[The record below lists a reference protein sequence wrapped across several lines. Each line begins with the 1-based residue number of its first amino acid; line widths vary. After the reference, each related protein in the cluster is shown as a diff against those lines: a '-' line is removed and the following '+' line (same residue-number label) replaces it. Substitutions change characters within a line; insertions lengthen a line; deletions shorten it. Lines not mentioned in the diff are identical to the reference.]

1 MAEKVLT
8 KEEMMRRINYA
19 MTHTSLETADKY
31 GFKSADAADRNIQR
45 YATAITNKPKTRYKF
60 TDAEKK
66 EMVEY
71 YITHS
76 GAETA
81 KKYGYSSA
89 NSATANINHLAD
101 EIGYPK
107 PLKYRTRRRG
117 ISKEEMLRRI
127 KFYKENGA
135 KKYADKYGYANIRT
149 ARFSIYRYNKCL
161 KEIHSRYHL
170 DICASLKG

>member
-8 KEEMMRRINYA
+8 KEEMLRRINYA
-19 MTHTSLETADKY
+19 MAHTSLETADKY

-45 YATAITNKPKTRYKF
+45 YAMAISNKPKIRCKLS
-60 TDAEKK
+60 DAEKK

-76 GAETA
+76 GAKTA

-89 NSATANINHLAD
+89 NSAAANINHLAD
-101 EIGYPK
+101 KIGYPK

-117 ISKEEMLRRI
+117 ISKEEMMRRI

-135 KKYADKYGYANIRT
+135 KKYADKYGYANIHS

-161 KEIHSRYHL
+161 KALHSRYHL